1 MAVFSATVAG
11 ALLVVPVAGAG
22 TSQNCQE
29 LLVPQHSVAGH
40 VVGETSCAITG
51 QSAAADSAGRAWTR
65 VDVALSGT
73 AAGWVDPQT
82 QGNTR
87 KDVTDVPN
95 VLFPQ
100 FGITSWVPA
109 TATYTG
115 GDGTGAGISVVYPN
129 QGWNGKTVVL
139 AHGQSNNSPMGAL
152 VPWPVGSTS
161 VPADTFDNLYA
172 DEWMNA
178 GYAVIYTRRP
188 ASSGV
193 PAVLANG
200 QTLDESLN
208 DNVAMALDLVQTGE
222 KLLQQRL
229 HRSPST
235 VLWYGHSAGVI
246 LGRLLNYSG
255 LNQRP
260 GGGQYIDGF
269 LSDDPGGGLPLPLSM
284 PEGQVLGTHN
294 GLATWPSNAGL
305 PAMARAR
312 LVPELTL
319 AHSDYL
325 DNHTWLPGVTYLT
338 LKQQGQD
345 LYEREGMSA
354 RTRLYTVAGVS
365 HIPASSG
372 SPAMTLDM
380 GGLIEGTI
388 GLLDSWVNH
397 GTPPPAS
404 ITGRPGDGNVDRQLQ
419 LPPVACPTGLRYPWP
434 SPGGAASQTGYA
446 AYDGKSLEPVD
457 SRGALVDID
466 GQGYRGVMPSMQQE
480 WRRLGLVRSGQQVT
494 ASVMTSCVRR
504 TTDALV
510 AKRLL
515 PASAA
520 QQYVTQ
526 ATRQGML
533 LSW

>member
-1 MAVFSATVAG
+1 MAVFSVALAG
-11 ALLVVPVAGAG
+11 ALLVVPVAGATTTTG
-22 TSQNCQE
+22 CPE
-29 LLVPQHSVAGH
+29 LLVAQHSVAGY
-40 VVGETSCAITG
+40 VVGETACAITG
-51 QSAAADSAGRAWTR
+51 QSAATDDEGRSWTR

-100 FGITSWVPA
+100 FGITSWVAA
-109 TATYTG
+109 TATYSG
-115 GDGTGAGISVVYPN
+115 GDGTGAGLSVLYPDK
-129 QGWNGKTVVL
+129 GWNGKTVLL
-139 AHGQSNNSPMGAL
+139 AHGQSNDSPLGAL
-152 VPWPVGSTS
+152 VKWPEGAA

-193 PAVLANG
+193 PAVLADG
-200 QTLDESLN
+200 TRLDESLN
-208 DNVAMALDLVQTGE
+208 DNVAMALDFLRTGE
-222 KLLQQRL
+222 ALLQERL
-229 HRSPST
+229 HRAPST

-255 LNQRP
+255 LNSRP
-260 GGGQYIDGF
+260 GGGHYVDGF

-284 PEGQVLGTHN
+284 PEGQVLGTHD
-294 GLATWPSNAGL
+294 GVATWPQGAGL
-305 PAMARAR
+305 SKAATARI
-312 LVPELTL
+312 VPELTL

-325 DNHTWLPGVTYLT
+325 DAHTWLPGVTYLT

-345 LYEREGMSA
+345 LYDREGIAS

-372 SPAMTLDM
+372 SPPMTLDM
-380 GGLIEGTI
+380 GGLVEGVI
-388 GLLDSWVNH
+388 GLVDAWVTH

-404 ITGRPGDGNVDRQLQ
+404 ITGRPGDANVADQLR
-419 LPPVACPTGLRYPWP
+419 LPPIACPTGLRYPWP
-434 SPGGAASQTGYA
+434 APGGAASQTGYA
-446 AYDGKSLEPVD
+446 AYDGTSMEPVD
-457 SRGALVDID
+457 SRGALVDVD
-466 GQGYRGVMPSMQQE
+466 GRGYRGVMPSWQQE
-480 WRRLGLVRSGQQVT
+480 WQSLGLVRSGQRLTEDMVL
-494 ASVMTSCVRR
+494 SCVRQA
-504 TTDALV
+504 TSSLV

-515 PASAA
+515 PASVA
-520 QQYVTQ
+520 QQYIAQ
-526 ATRQGML
+526 ATKQGMH